1 MATFF
6 RKPDRRQRLLLP
18 VDMLEWL
25 PETDLVH
32 LVLDAIDEMDLSV
45 FEADYR
51 TGGAGQAAF
60 APSMMLAV
68 LIYAYANGHR
78 SSRKIERLCWRFAQ
92 PAPRQGQGAF
102 ARGLG

>member
-18 VDMLEWL
+18 IDMLEWL

-32 LVLDAIDEMDLSV
+32 LVLDAIGEMDLTV
-45 FEADYR
+45 FEASYR

-60 APSMMLAV
+60 HGR
-68 LIYAYANGHR
+68 GHVPVDLDHHQ
-78 SSRKIERLCWRFAQ
+78 SGGHGSENSV
-92 PAPRQGQGAF
+92 
-102 ARGLG
+102 